1 LIDGRLF
8 AVIAAGWGFTM
19 NWKQEHD
26 LLIVQTMAFARSV
39 NARAPQAGPGLE
51 NAAVENAAV
60 ENPWLETSPI
70 NAPAEAAPRVEP
82 LPVALPS
89 VRHASLRE
97 EIRGRVAAFR
107 AHQELIRRDRD
118 QYYQAVLARVRTPM
132 EHGHKTT
139 DNSPLK
145 R

>member
-8 AVIAAGWGFTM
+8 AEIAAGWGFTM

-26 LLIVQTMAFARSV
+26 LLIAQTMAFARSV
-39 NARAPQAGPGLE
+39 NARAPQAGPGLA
-51 NAAVENAAV
+51 NTGVENARP
-60 ENPWLETSPI
+60 EPSPI

-82 LPVALPS
+82 HPVALPS
-89 VRHASLRE
+89 VRYASLRE

-118 QYYQAVLARVRTPM
+118 EYYKAVLARVRTPI
-132 EHGHKTT
+132 EHEHMPP
-139 DNSPLK
+139 NLRPLK

>member
-1 LIDGRLF
+1 
-8 AVIAAGWGFTM
+8 M

-26 LLIVQTMAFARSV
+26 LLIAQTMAFARSV

-51 NAAVENAAV
+51 NAGLENAGVENPAV
-60 ENPWLETSPI
+60 ENPRLETSPI

-89 VRHASLRE
+89 VRYASLRE

-118 QYYQAVLARVRTPM
+118 EYYKAVLARVRT
-132 EHGHKTT
+132 TNRT
-139 DNSPLK
+139 
-145 R
+145 

>member
-26 LLIVQTMAFARSV
+26 LLIAQTMAFARSV
-39 NARAPQAGPGLE
+39 NARAPQADPGPENIGAE
-51 NAAVENAAV
+51 NAR
-60 ENPWLETSPI
+60 LEPSPI

-89 VRHASLRE
+89 VRYASLRE

-118 QYYQAVLARVRTPM
+118 EYYKAVLARVRNP
-132 EHGHKTT
+132 
-139 DNSPLK
+139 K
-145 R
+145 RT

>member
-26 LLIVQTMAFARSV
+26 LLIAQTMAFARSV

-51 NAAVENAAV
+51 NAGVENPAV
-60 ENPWLETSPI
+60 ENPRLETSPI

-89 VRHASLRE
+89 VRYASLRE

-118 QYYQAVLARVRTPM
+118 EYYKAVLARVRT
-132 EHGHKTT
+132 TNRT
-139 DNSPLK
+139 
-145 R
+145 

>member
-8 AVIAAGWGFTM
+8 AEIAVGWGFTM

-26 LLIVQTMAFARSV
+26 LLIAQTMAFARSV
-39 NARAPQAGPGLE
+39 NAKVPQAGPGLE
-51 NAAVENAAV
+51 KAEVENAR
-60 ENPWLETSPI
+60 LEPPPI
-70 NAPAEAAPRVEP
+70 NAAAEAAPRVEP
-82 LPVALPS
+82 HPVALPS
-89 VRHASLRE
+89 VRYASLRE

-118 QYYQAVLARVRTPM
+118 EYYKAVLARVRTPI
-132 EHGHKTT
+132 EHEHMPP
-139 DNSPLK
+139 NNRPLK

>member
-19 NWKQEHD
+19 NLKQEHD
-26 LLIVQTMAFARSV
+26 LLIAQTMAFARSV
-39 NARAPQAGPGLE
+39 NARAPQTGPGLE
-51 NAAVENAAV
+51 NAGVENSR
-60 ENPWLETSPI
+60 LESSPM
-70 NAPAEAAPRVEP
+70 NAPAEAAPRIES
-82 LPVALPS
+82 PVALPS
-89 VRHASLRE
+89 VRYASLRE

-118 QYYQAVLARVRTPM
+118 EYYKAVLARVRTPI
-132 EHGHKTT
+132 EPERKAP
-139 DNSPLK
+139 DNRPVK